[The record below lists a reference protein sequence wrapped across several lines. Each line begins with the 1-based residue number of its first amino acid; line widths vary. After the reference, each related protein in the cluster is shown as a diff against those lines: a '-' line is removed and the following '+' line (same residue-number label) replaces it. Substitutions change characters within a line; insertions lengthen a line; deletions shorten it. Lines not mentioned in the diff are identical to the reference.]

1 MLTLETILEAT
12 RGHLEGAHAAIDFT
26 AVVIDSRRV
35 VPGCLF
41 VCLRG
46 PSHDGHAYAESAV
59 RDGAVGVVAAADW
72 HGKLPMVPVVRVP
85 DTQAALGAIARAHRR
100 QLGLKVVAV
109 TGSSGKTSTKEMIAA
124 YLGARW
130 PVAKT
135 TGNENNEIGVP
146 LTLLRLSDEHRA
158 AVVEMG
164 MRGLGEIAYLAGLA
178 EPDVGVITNIGVAHL
193 ERLGSVEGIAR
204 AKTELWRDGPEGQI
218 AVFPIDD
225 PHLKAAVGG
234 RGHLSYSLQDPEA
247 TVLATDARPS
257 GEGQVFTARYKPWG
271 ALPGGESEV
280 TIPLW
285 GDHHRLNALAAIAVG
300 LALGVTPEP
309 QLTLAPEVLAGRSVT
324 VEAGGVTLIDDTYNA
339 NPLSMRQALVAFAT
353 AAAPGR
359 RYAVLGDMGELGPT
373 APVLHREVGA
383 LIADL
388 PIDGLVAVGSLA
400 RHYAEGDPT
409 ARWFEDGEAAC
420 VYLAEILR
428 PGDRVFLK
436 ASRASRLE
444 TVVRCLEKKLNVP

>member
-1 MLTLETILEAT
+1 MLTLATILEAT

-46 PSHDGHAYAESAV
+46 PSHDGHAYAETAV

-135 TGNENNEIGVP
+135 IGNENNEIGVP
-146 LTLLRLSDEHRA
+146 LTLLRLSGEHRA

-218 AVFPIDD
+218 AVFPLDD
-225 PHLKAAVGG
+225 PHLKAAVGT
-234 RGHLSYSLQDPEA
+234 RGH
-247 TVLATDARPS
+247 V
-257 GEGQVFTARYKPWG
+257 
-271 ALPGGESEV
+271 
-280 TIPLW
+280 
-285 GDHHRLNALAAIAVG
+285 
-300 LALGVTPEP
+300 
-309 QLTLAPEVLAGRSVT
+309 
-324 VEAGGVTLIDDTYNA
+324 
-339 NPLSMRQALVAFAT
+339 
-353 AAAPGR
+353 
-359 RYAVLGDMGELGPT
+359 
-373 APVLHREVGA
+373 
-383 LIADL
+383 
-388 PIDGLVAVGSLA
+388 
-400 RHYAEGDPT
+400 
-409 ARWFEDGEAAC
+409 
-420 VYLAEILR
+420 
-428 PGDRVFLK
+428 
-436 ASRASRLE
+436 
-444 TVVRCLEKKLNVP
+444 